1 MINLDFLNSQKEVTY
16 NVEDFKGWNK
26 EEKQFTGD
34 IWNNGKYK
42 WKIEGL
48 KAIIQ
53 QLQPNVIFETGFNV
67 GRSATTMLNYCDSN
81 CKVYSID
88 RNEKC
93 KKYGDKLSEVF
104 SNFELIIE
112 DTVEKLEEIL
122 EEKQLEIDL
131 AFIDGSHHHIPALND
146 ITCVQEY
153 MNDGG
158 CILVDDKR
166 LPSVKTAVKES
177 NWNGYKEVEVPKWD
191 RGGVFLYQKK

>member
-16 NVEDFKGWNK
+16 HVEDFKGWH

-34 IWNNGKYK
+34 IWNGGIYK

-53 QLQPNVIFETGFNV
+53 QLQPKVIFETGFNV
-67 GRSATTMLNYCDSN
+67 GHSVTVMLNYCDSN

-88 RNEKC
+88 KNENC

-104 SNFELIIE
+104 PNFELIIG

-131 AFIDGSHHHIPALND
+131 AFIDGSHHHTPALND
-146 ITCVQEY
+146 ITRVQEY

-166 LPSVKTAVKES
+166 LVGVKDAVKES
-177 NWNGYKEVEVPKWD
+177 NWDGYKEVGVPKWEN
-191 RGGVFLYQKK
+191 GGTFLYQKK